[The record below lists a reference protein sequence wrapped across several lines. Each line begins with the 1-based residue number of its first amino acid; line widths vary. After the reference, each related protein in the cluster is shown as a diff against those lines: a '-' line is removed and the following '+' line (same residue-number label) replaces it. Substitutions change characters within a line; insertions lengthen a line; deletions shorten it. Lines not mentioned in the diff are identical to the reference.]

1 MVTSRSREAVFP
13 RSDAK
18 SSELPVDHALALLL
32 ADETEPALRW
42 GAAALEL
49 GNRAPDALLI
59 TCRLLEQMGRRRA
72 AVDGLGLAMGQAV
85 DAGDLPLAMAAIGD
99 LRSLGVDVTQHL
111 DRVAG
116 TFCLGAGR
124 LRGADEESLLPQLG
138 DFQPLSP
145 FLTGP
150 ALASKAAQILDS
162 VKRSED
168 DIVGRELPL
177 VAPLPLFSALA
188 KEALQ
193 DLLGAFETIAV
204 PAGESVIREGETG
217 GAAFM
222 VARGELEVSRR
233 TSTDVGKPPVF
244 LARLGAGAFFGEMA
258 LLSQLPGAASVV
270 ATRPSIL
277 LLARRENIEAVV
289 QRHPEVAEALAA
301 HCRRLS
307 VANLGW
313 ASPVVV
319 AVPPNERATLVD
331 RFETRVFETGDKL
344 VERGQ
349 DADGLHL
356 VVSGEVAIVAYDGTE
371 GVALA
376 TLMPGETVGEVELVL
391 CRKANADA
399 IATRPTATLYLPRE
413 EFFALVQDHPA
424 ILHGLYA
431 IAVRR
436 HSETKTAL
444 EAVSAAVAE
453 DALLDEALSV
463 LPAPAIERSPAPS
476 ARVSRTPSVPPLPM
490 PPPQAALPRVTLP
503 MHSVRRRRAT
513 LPPPVIAPAPAVMPL
528 ASSPPTPS
536 LPNPAKTPEESTGRA
551 TMSVPP
557 VSVSASSSPGGA
569 PKSAPVGGAARFWD
583 RSQSVARMT
592 LVAAAAGAVAYVA
605 LRGEPGRN
613 MPQASAAAANI
624 APGNSLPASLPA
636 PAASLT
642 PAAPVP
648 PPSASTAPALKNHV
662 AFVAPA
668 AVVTQPRTGVAVV
681 VEPHPVPA
689 RIVAPAAPGE
699 DSSAASSRP
708 TPTTPSARPFVPS
721 EAKAPSKEALSAGD
735 FGGRE

>member
-1 MVTSRSREAVFP
+1 MTREP
-13 RSDAK
+13 LSKGPGNGD
-18 SSELPVDHALALLL
+18 LPVDHALALFL

-49 GNRAPDALLI
+49 GHRAPDALLI

-99 LRSLGVDVTQHL
+99 LRSLGVDVAEHL

-116 TFCLGAGR
+116 TFCQGAAR
-124 LRGADEESLLPQLG
+124 LRPAEEQSILPQLG
-138 DFQPLSP
+138 EFQPLSP

-150 ALASKAAQILDS
+150 ALASKAAQILES

-168 DIVGRELPL
+168 DVVGRELPL
-177 VAPLPLFSALA
+177 VSPLPLFSALE

-193 DLLGAFETIAV
+193 DLLAAFETIAV

-217 GAAFM
+217 GAAFL

-277 LLARRENIEAVV
+277 LLARRESIEAVIE
-289 QRHPEVAEALAA
+289 RHPEVADALAA

-313 ASPVVV
+313 ASPVIV

-344 VERGQ
+344 VERDQ

-371 GVALA
+371 GIALA

-413 EFFALVQDHPA
+413 EFIALVQDHPA

-436 HSETKTAL
+436 HTETKIAL

-453 DALLDEALSV
+453 DALLDEVLSV
-463 LPAPAIERSPAPS
+463 LPEPAIERSPAPS
-476 ARVSRTPSVPPLPM
+476 VRVSRTSSVPPLPM
-490 PPPQAALPRVTLP
+490 TPPPATLPRVTLP

-513 LPPPVIAPAPAVMPL
+513 LPPPVSPPAPAVMPV
-528 ASSPPTPS
+528 ASSRPTSPPV
-536 LPNPAKTPEESTGRA
+536 LPDPATRIAAEESNGRA

-557 VSVSASSSPGGA
+557 VSVTRSPSGA
-569 PKSAPVGGAARFWD
+569 PVSAPVSARDGAARLWD

-592 LVAAAAGAVAYVA
+592 LVAAAAGAVVYVA
-605 LRGEPGRN
+605 LRGEPTMNTSQVG
-613 MPQASAAAANI
+613 AAAANLTT
-624 APGNSLPASLPA
+624 GNSLPAVAPPA
-636 PAASLT
+636 PTASL
-642 PAAPVP
+642 
-648 PPSASTAPALKNHV
+648 
-662 AFVAPA
+662 
-668 AVVTQPRTGVAVV
+668 
-681 VEPHPVPA
+681 
-689 RIVAPAAPGE
+689 
-699 DSSAASSRP
+699 SAASTSDRAP
-708 TPTTPSARPFVPS
+708 TMIKSHASAPVVPVAATMKPRTAVTVVPEPDPSPSQAHAAPSAPSGQPSATPSARPFVPS
-721 EAKAPSKEALSAGD
+721 ETKAPSKEALSAGD